1 MARRSPGLRPR
12 ARHSPI
18 GGLTV
23 RIATT
28 ILLILPVHLLHLS
41 VSPEESVQQ
50 DRSFMLLAQLLFVA
64 RRSPSW

>member
-1 MARRSPGLRPR
+1 
-12 ARHSPI
+12 
-18 GGLTV
+18 V

-64 RRSPSW
+64 RRWPLW